1 MTERVLNHIERR
13 RASNS
18 LQMLEGSNASQTKD
32 LPPNYVA
39 VVKMKTNED
48 EELPSY
54 SEALSMETELREF
67 SKS

>member
-1 MTERVLNHIERR
+1 MTVRVSNHKERR

-18 LQMLEGSNASQTKD
+18 LQMLERSNASQTKD

-39 VVKMKTNED
+39 AVKMKKNED
-48 EELPSY
+48 EELPIQ
-54 SEALSMETELREF
+54 ALSIETELREF

>member
-32 LPPNYVA
+32 LPPNYVT
-39 VVKMKTNED
+39 VVKLEKNED

-54 SEALSMETELREF
+54 SEALSIETELR
-67 SKS
+67 

>member
-1 MTERVLNHIERR
+1 MTERVSNHIVRR
-13 RASNS
+13 RASNI
-18 LQMLEGSNASQTKD
+18 LQMLERSNASQTKD

-39 VVKMKTNED
+39 AVKMKKNED

-54 SEALSMETELREF
+54 SEALSIETELTVF